1 MANTLLSGEQILL
14 ENITWGTYERLL
26 REAGER
32 RIRMTYNNG
41 DLEIMTLSFGHENV
55 AELIARLVSMITL
68 VLNVPVRSGGSTT
81 LKKKLNRKG
90 LEPDKCFWIKN
101 ERAMRGKTKWEV
113 KRDPPPDLVVEV
125 DVSRSSMN
133 RMGIYAALGVL
144 EVWRYKGKRLR
155 VYELV
160 KGKYREVQVSPSF
173 PYLPMARVNEFLHL
187 ARSVD
192 ETTLLREFESWVR
205 QDVLP
210 LAEDAPRSNGK
221 KSGKA

>member
-1 MANTLLSGEQILL
+1 
-14 ENITWGTYERLL
+14 
-26 REAGER
+26 
-32 RIRMTYNNG
+32 MTYDNG
-41 DLEIMTLSFGHENV
+41 DLEIKTLSFGHEKTGR
-55 AELIARLVSMITL
+55 LIGRFIGMLTL
-68 VLNVPVRSGGSTT
+68 VLNAPIESGGSTT
-81 LKKKLNRKG
+81 LKKKLKRKG
-90 LEPDKCFWIKN
+90 LEPDECFWIKN